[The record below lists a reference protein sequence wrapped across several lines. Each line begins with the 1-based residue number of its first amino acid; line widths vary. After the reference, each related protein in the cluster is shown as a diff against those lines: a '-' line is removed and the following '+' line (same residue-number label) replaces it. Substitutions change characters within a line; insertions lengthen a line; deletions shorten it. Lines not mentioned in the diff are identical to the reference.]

1 MARLQK
7 FSGSQTLPGVGTPQV
22 IADTA
27 VGSAT
32 ATLGTQIS
40 RSAKDIE
47 DLSAVANRFHAER
60 KDTLERDEAKARSD
74 DLTLR
79 SEIYSAKKAA
89 ERHQYDVLMRLP
101 SAQDSADPARPESAQ
116 ISEALLEFMSDNKS
130 RVFADLPEAQ
140 KEIFDAETARGE
152 EQLRYGIAA
161 TEADLSKS
169 NYLNG
174 VRESVERASDLVGQ
188 FPDSIDEAL
197 EQHRNL
203 VEITPLPRGLKRQAL
218 RDGQEKLLENWI
230 SSLPLNDQ
238 IEGLTRLVERGGGS
252 GEPGY
257 DEDAGTRSANRGA
270 SQFMERAYQLS
281 SQSRNR
287 LLADALR
294 KKAQKSSLEAQTLVE
309 RMSSAEEPFDPEEIT
324 RSANLDTHTKLQ
336 LLNEYRAALDDRSG
350 KLSAI
355 EWSLSSEPG
364 DGLGHNDQAKADLA
378 YSHLVSGEDDPGT
391 LALGVLR
398 TKGILPRRF
407 ENALVR
413 NLQSP
418 HSNEVVRAVEF
429 LSAFER
435 SGSGPAVPADAGDRL
450 RAATLKSNVLQSR
463 FGLEPVET
471 AELLARSNQRQ
482 TRDERQVDFGKR
494 YARQIRETTSH
505 NPATDRLIAST
516 FGKV

>member
-32 ATLGTQIS
+32 AALGTQIS
-40 RSAKDIE
+40 RSAKHIE
-47 DLSAVANRFHAER
+47 DLSAAASKFHASR
-60 KDTLERDEAKARSD
+60 KDGAERDEAKANSENR
-74 DLTLR
+74 TLR
-79 SEIYSAKKAA
+79 GDIYSAKKAA
-89 ERHQYDVLMRLP
+89 ERHRHEVLKRLP
-101 SAQDSADPARPESAQ
+101 SAHDLTDPARPESAQ

-174 VRESVERASDLVGQ
+174 VRESVELASDLVGQ

-230 SSLPLNDQ
+230 GSLPLNDQ
-238 IEGLTRLVERGGGS
+238 IEGLARLVERDAGS
-252 GEPGY
+252 GEPGH
-257 DEDAGTRSANRGA
+257 DADAGTRTVDRGA

-287 LLADALR
+287 LLAEALR
-294 KKAQKSSLEAQTLVE
+294 KKAQQSSLEAQVLVE
-309 RMSSAEEPFDPEEIT
+309 RMASAEEPFDPEEIT
-324 RSANLDTHTKLQ
+324 RSVNLDTHTKLQ

-355 EWSLSSEPG
+355 EWSVSGGPG
-364 DGLGHNDQAKADLA
+364 GGLGHNDQAAADLA
-378 YSHLVSGEDDPGT
+378 YSHLASGEDDPGS

-413 NLQSP
+413 NLESP

-429 LSAFER
+429 LYAFER
-435 SGSGPAVPADAGDRL
+435 AGSGPALPADAGDRL
-450 RAATLKSNVLQSR
+450 KAATLKSNVLQSR
-463 FGLEPVET
+463 FGMAPVET

-482 TRDERQVDFGKR
+482 SRDEREEDFGKR
-494 YARQIRETTSH
+494 YARQIRETSSH
-505 NPATDRLIAST
+505 NPATDRLITST
-516 FGKV
+516 FGNV